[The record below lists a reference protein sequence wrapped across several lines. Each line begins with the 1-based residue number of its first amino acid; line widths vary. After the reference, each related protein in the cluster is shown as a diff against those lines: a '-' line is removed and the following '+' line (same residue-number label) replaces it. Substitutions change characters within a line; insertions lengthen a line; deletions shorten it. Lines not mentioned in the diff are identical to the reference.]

1 MGFPLGP
8 ILANIFLSHHEENWL
23 NKCPTEFKPSF
34 YRRYVDDIFVLFES
48 SESADSFREYMS
60 SKHQNINFTI
70 EQENVGS
77 LSFLGIKICHKDGKS
92 VTSAY
97 RKPTFSGFFTN
108 YESFIPTYQKW
119 GLLHTLLH
127 RSCSVCCDFKTFR
140 FQIDYSKTNIM
151 KHTYPLNF
159 TDSYV
164 KWFLNKLYTPRVT
177 IQNITKI
184 FLLSCRF
191 WEVLH
196 FKFKR
201 SFKYY

>member
-1 MGFPLGP
+1 MLKFVKK
-8 ILANIFLSHHEENWL
+8 NS
-23 NKCPTEFKPSF
+23 EFVF
-34 YRRYVDDIFVLFES
+34 
-48 SESADSFREYMS
+48 
-60 SKHQNINFTI
+60 
-70 EQENVGS
+70 
-77 LSFLGIKICHKDGKS
+77 S
-92 VTSAY
+92 VY
-97 RKPTFSGFFTN
+97 RKPIFSGFFTS
-108 YESFIPTYQKW
+108 YESFIPIYQKR

-127 RSCSVCCDFKTFR
+127 RSCSVCCDFKTFH

-164 KWFLNKLYTPRVT
+164 KSFLNKLYTPRVT
-177 IQNITKI
+177 VQNITKM

-191 WEVLH
+191 WEVLR